1 VRSLLDKHIIFVGGK
16 GGVGKTTIASAI
28 ALRAADP
35 GRKVLIVSTDLAH
48 SLGDIFGVRIGNS
61 ETSLAKGLWGLE
73 IDPAAEADQHIRSVK
88 ASLKQL
94 VAPKMYGE
102 IDRQLDLA
110 KDAPGTVEAAVL
122 ERMADL
128 MADAMDRFD
137 LVVFD
142 TAPTGHTIRLL
153 SLPEIM
159 AAWSD
164 GMLKH
169 QDKSR
174 RLGQIL
180 KVFNRTQS
188 EEYESGMMGGDN
200 DEDEHSRSYRINE
213 ILLTRR
219 RKFYRARELLT
230 DVETTAF
237 LLVINPERLPILE
250 SKKALDLLRKFD
262 VPVAAM
268 IVNRI
273 LPDDVEG
280 DFLRK
285 RRLQEQKYRDEI
297 NREFVILP
305 RFSVPLLSH
314 DIHGID
320 TLRRIGNLL
329 IPEVR
334 EHIP

>member
-1 VRSLLDKHIIFVGGK
+1 MRSLLDKRIIFVGGK
-16 GGVGKTTIASAI
+16 GGVGKTTTASAM
-28 ALRAADP
+28 ALMAADS

-48 SLGDIFGVRIGNS
+48 SLGDVFGVRIGNS

-73 IDPAAEADQHIRSVK
+73 IDPSTEADHHIRSVK

-122 ERMADL
+122 ERMAEL

-169 QDKSR
+169 QDKSK

-180 KVFNRTQS
+180 NIFKRAQP
-188 EEYESGMMGGDN
+188 EEYELGMMSGNN
-200 DEDEHSRSYRINE
+200 DEDGQSRYDRINE

-219 RKFYRARELLT
+219 RKFYRARDLLT
-230 DVETTAF
+230 DSDTTAF

-250 SKKALDLLRKFD
+250 SKKALSLLQKFD
-262 VPVAAM
+262 VPVTAM
-268 IVNRI
+268 IVNRV

-280 DFLRK
+280 DFLSR
-285 RRLQEQKYRDEI
+285 RRLQEQKYMDEI
-297 NREFVILP
+297 DREFAILP
-305 RFSVPLLSH
+305 RFSLPLLSH
-314 DIHGID
+314 DVQDVD
-320 TLRRIGNLL
+320 TLRWIGNLL
-329 IPEVR
+329 IPEAK
-334 EHIP
+334 EHTS

>member
-1 VRSLLDKHIIFVGGK
+1 
-16 GGVGKTTIASAI
+16 
-28 ALRAADP
+28 
-35 GRKVLIVSTDLAH
+35 
-48 SLGDIFGVRIGNS
+48 
-61 ETSLAKGLWGLE
+61 
-73 IDPAAEADQHIRSVK
+73 
-88 ASLKQL
+88 
-94 VAPKMYGE
+94 
-102 IDRQLDLA
+102 
-110 KDAPGTVEAAVL
+110 
-122 ERMADL
+122 
-128 MADAMDRFD
+128 
-137 LVVFD
+137 
-142 TAPTGHTIRLL
+142 
-153 SLPEIM
+153 
-159 AAWSD
+159 
-164 GMLKH
+164 
-169 QDKSR
+169 
-174 RLGQIL
+174 
-180 KVFNRTQS
+180 
-188 EEYESGMMGGDN
+188 
-200 DEDEHSRSYRINE
+200 
-213 ILLTRR
+213 LLTRR

-250 SKKALDLLRKFD
+250 SKKALNLLRKFD

>member
-1 VRSLLDKHIIFVGGK
+1 MRSLLDKHIIFVGGK

-174 RLGQIL
+174 RLG
-180 KVFNRTQS
+180 
-188 EEYESGMMGGDN
+188 
-200 DEDEHSRSYRINE
+200 
-213 ILLTRR
+213 
-219 RKFYRARELLT
+219 
-230 DVETTAF
+230 
-237 LLVINPERLPILE
+237 
-250 SKKALDLLRKFD
+250 
-262 VPVAAM
+262 
-268 IVNRI
+268 
-273 LPDDVEG
+273 
-280 DFLRK
+280 
-285 RRLQEQKYRDEI
+285 
-297 NREFVILP
+297 
-305 RFSVPLLSH
+305 
-314 DIHGID
+314 
-320 TLRRIGNLL
+320 
-329 IPEVR
+329 
-334 EHIP
+334 